1 MTIVV
6 AASNTD
12 KACGQP
18 PGAGLDLDIVTTLSD
33 NPDYS
38 GCLPADFLHGYS

>member
-6 AASNTD
+6 AASNIA
-12 KACGQP
+12 KACSHP
-18 PGAGLDLDIVTTLSD
+18 PGADLDLDIVTTLSD